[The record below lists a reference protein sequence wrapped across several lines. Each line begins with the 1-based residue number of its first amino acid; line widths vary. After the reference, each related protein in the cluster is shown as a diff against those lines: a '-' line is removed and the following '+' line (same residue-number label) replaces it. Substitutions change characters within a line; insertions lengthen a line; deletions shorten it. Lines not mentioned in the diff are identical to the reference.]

1 MSMRRRNMPVGGPI
15 HISEIIN
22 FNKYLEVLE
31 PRFDSES
38 LNSLIRRFIN
48 KDELDNDEIE
58 YVTEEIKRLS
68 EILENNLEIRIEIE
82 KYK

>member
-1 MSMRRRNMPVGGPI
+1 MPVGGPI

-22 FNKYLEVLE
+22 FNKYIEVYE
-31 PRFDSES
+31 PRFNSES

-48 KDELDNDEIE
+48 KDELDDDELE
-58 YVTEEIKRLS
+58 YVTEEIRRSS

-82 KYK
+82 KYR